1 MTTPETGDAHT
12 PAQNSQ
18 TKKLDSP
25 TPLQNRAASRSFWA
39 TIIVLATATIGLII
53 ASAIRAPNSDSE
65 PPTSREIPETIL
77 EGMFTDANKE
87 SLKAVVAEI
96 DPALLDVYAPV
107 YAAIPIYVD
116 FHYSVLGEYTE
127 LTEAVRRQAGNSLY
141 EHLFNGFG
149 ERLED
154 AGSKLDQQYVDA
166 YKKSLENQ
174 IKREFPSE
182 STQLPPGKITEMT
195 LQKMMDRARYTVP
208 LATTAAT
215 IVGSGALKKI
225 TAGMA
230 SKLAV
235 KIAAKA
241 SAKAAAKG
249 GSALAGAGTGVLVC
263 AWSGPVAVICGVGG
277 GIAAW
282 LFVDAVV
289 INLDEYFNRSEFEKD
304 IRAMIDED
312 RAEKELFFEKALQ
325 KKGLEMDDFTMKS
338 LQSGENKN

>member
-1 MTTPETGDAHT
+1 M
-12 PAQNSQ
+12 N
-18 TKKLDSP
+18 K
-25 TPLQNRAASRSFWA
+25 
-39 TIIVLATATIGLII
+39 IVVFII
-53 ASAIRAPNSDSE
+53 AIGISGCANDFQTFDFQTISRE
-65 PPTSREIPETIL
+65 GGPPTSREIPETIL
-77 EGMFTDANKE
+77 EGMFTGANKE
-87 SLKAVVAEI
+87 ALKAVVTEI
-96 DPALLDVYAPV
+96 DPTLLDVYTPV
-107 YAAIPIYVD
+107 YPAIPIYAD

-141 EHLFNGFG
+141 EHLFNGFE

-174 IKREFPSE
+174 IEREFPSE
-182 STQLPPGKITEMT
+182 STQLPLGKITKMT
-195 LQKMMDRARYTVP
+195 LQKMMAKARYTVP
-208 LATTAAT
+208 LAITAAT
-215 IVGSGALKKI
+215 IVRSGALKKI

-235 KIAAKA
+235 KITEKA
-241 SAKAAAKG
+241 SAKAAVKG
-249 GSALAGAGTGVLVC
+249 GAAAGAGSGALLC
-263 AWSGPVAVICGVGG
+263 AWGGPVAAVVCGV
-277 GIAAW
+277 AAW
-282 LFVDAVV
+282 FFVDAVV

-325 KKGLEMDDFTMKS
+325 KKGSEMDDFTMKS